1 MLGISSLYNFNTV
14 IDNDRILCHRTIP
27 ISYPHMLKGPLT
39 CSDAIS
45 SNSVDVM
52 LSKIFLILIFTSLFI
67 LVGDKLLLSYVSAQV
82 RNGLSANSVNNANV
96 TPHSIGKRSNSTSAG
111 LSANS
116 VNNANV
122 TSHIVGNT
130 TSFRR

>member
-1 MLGISSLYNFNTV
+1 MN
-14 IDNDRILCHRTIP
+14 
-27 ISYPHMLKGPLT
+27 
-39 CSDAIS
+39 
-45 SNSVDVM
+45 
-52 LSKIFLILIFTSLFI
+52 KIFLILIFTSLFI
-67 LVGDKLLLSYVSAQV
+67 FVGDELLLSYVSAQV
-82 RNGLSANSVNNANV
+82 TNGLSANSVNNANV
-96 TPHSIGKRSNSTSAG
+96 IPHSIGKRSNITSTG

>member
-1 MLGISSLYNFNTV
+1 
-14 IDNDRILCHRTIP
+14 
-27 ISYPHMLKGPLT
+27 
-39 CSDAIS
+39 
-45 SNSVDVM
+45 M